1 MNWIALLSSAVWV
14 DLLFLT
20 VHKFIYPMT
29 TSLSV
34 WYATYGMTAVTS
46 DVLVLV
52 LGVALTSYLFPLSN
66 LLVFSV
72 LVQLV
77 HDVLFY
83 LLIIQPLPAGQN
95 AMIDLFKRYS
105 AEGSWKILLADS
117 SMIALTVF
125 GTQSLSTMDTD
136 FVIFAGLF
144 AVYALTYLVHTK

>member
-14 DLLFLT
+14 DLLFLS

-52 LGVALTSYLFPLSN
+52 LGVALASYLFPLSN

-72 LVQLV
+72 IVQLI

-83 LLIIQPLPAGQN
+83 LLVINPLPAGQN
-95 AMIDLFKRYS
+95 SMIDLFKRYS
-105 AEGSWKILLADS
+105 SEGSWKILVADS
-117 SMIALTVF
+117 AMIALTVL
-125 GTQSLSTMDTD
+125 GMESLSTMNVDM
-136 FVIFAGLF
+136 VIFAGLF
-144 AVYALTYLVHTK
+144 AIYALTYLVHTK